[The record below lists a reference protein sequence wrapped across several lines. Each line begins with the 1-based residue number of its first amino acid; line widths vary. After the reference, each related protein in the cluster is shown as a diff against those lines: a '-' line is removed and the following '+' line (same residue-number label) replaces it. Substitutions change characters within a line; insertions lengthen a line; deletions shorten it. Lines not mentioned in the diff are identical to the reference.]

1 MSNSILSH
9 KVSSKFEALL
19 HRSQLNKIVRKGT
32 SRVRLKYLLLLL
44 LAPAAMAQTTTN
56 FSYNGS
62 SQSYTVPANTYSISV
77 RAAGGPGGTGTGS
90 VAVAGAVMEATLTVV
105 PGEVLTVNVGGAGYP
120 GVAGLM
126 AAGGY
131 NGGAT
136 GNNNQG
142 GGGGATDLR
151 RAIANG
157 RTTDYLASRNAML
170 VAAGAG
176 GGGGGG
182 GNGSAGGA
190 AGLYVA
196 SGGKGGGTSGGY
208 GGTQTAPGAGGDIA
222 GGVAGGVGV
231 GAAGSEGTGGSG
243 GALGNNSGGGGG
255 GGGGYFGG
263 GGGSSNVVGTAGGG
277 GASSW
282 VMETGS
288 SAIGSQTPTSASAG
302 SMSITTTTP
311 KPLPMVLARF
321 AATAMGPEA
330 VHLAWATATEL
341 NSASFAVE
349 RSTDGQAF
357 ISLVT
362 LTGAGTS
369 SSAIAYDWIDALL
382 PATHK
387 ALYYR
392 LRQTDLDATVTYSPV
407 RIVTQTAACATA
419 QLQAYPNPAHHMVS
433 VKVSGGALST
443 PVKEYQ
449 VFNSQGRLVRTQATS
464 EAGTESFLPLTGLPV
479 GTYLLRYGSLTQHLT
494 VE

>member
-208 GGTQTAPGAGGDIA
+208 GGTQTAPGAGGDVA
-222 GGVAGGVGV
+222 NGVAGGVGV
-231 GAAGSEGTGGSG
+231 GAAGSDGTGGSG
-243 GALGNNSGGGGG
+243 GALGNSGGGGG
-255 GGGGYFGG
+255 GGGGGYYGG
-263 GGGSSNVVGTAGGG
+263 GGGSSNIVGTAGGG

-282 VMETGS
+282 VMATGT
-288 SAIGSQTPTSASAG
+288 SAIGSRTASNALPG
-302 SMSITTTTP
+302 SMVISTA
-311 KPLPMVLARF
+311 KPLPVVLARF
-321 AATAMGPEA
+321 VATAMGPNA
-330 VHLAWATATEL
+330 VNLAWATASEL

-357 ISLVT
+357 TSLVT

-369 SSAIAYDWIDALL
+369 SSPIAYDWVDALL
-382 PATHK
+382 PAFHK
-387 ALYYR
+387 TLYYR
-392 LRQTDLDATVTYSPV
+392 LRHTDLDAAVTYSPV
-407 RIVTQTAACATA
+407 RTVTPAAARATA
-419 QLQAYPNPAHHMVS
+419 QLQAYPNPAHNMVS
-433 VKVSGGALST
+433 VKVSGVESGT

-449 VFNSQGRLVRTQATS
+449 IFNSQGRLVHTQATS
-464 EAGTESFLPLTGLPV
+464 AAGTELLPLTGLPA
-479 GTYLLRYGSLTQHLT
+479 GMYLLRYGCLTQHLT

>member
-1 MSNSILSH
+1 
-9 KVSSKFEALL
+9 
-19 HRSQLNKIVRKGT
+19 
-32 SRVRLKYLLLLL
+32 
-44 LAPAAMAQTTTN
+44 MAQTTTN

-77 RAAGGPGGTGTGS
+77 SAAGGAGGTGTGS

-105 PGEVLTVNVGGAGYP
+105 PGEVLTVNIGGTGYP
-120 GVAGLM
+120 GVTGAM

-131 NGGAT
+131 NGGAV

-151 RAIANG
+151 RTSATN
-157 RTTDYLASRNAML
+157 TTDYLAYRNAML
-170 VAAGAG
+170 VAAGG
-176 GGGGGG
+176 GGS

-196 SGGKGGGTSGGY
+196 NGGKGGGTSGGY
-208 GGTQTAPGAGGDIA
+208 GATQTAPGAGGDVA

-243 GALGNNSGGGGG
+243 GALGNNGGGGGG
-255 GGGGYFGG
+255 GGGGYYGG
-263 GGGSSNVVGTAGGG
+263 GGGSSNIVGTAGGG

-282 VMETGS
+282 VMATGT
-288 SAIGSQTPTSASAG
+288 SAIGSRTASNALPG
-302 SMSITTTTP
+302 SMVISTA
-311 KPLPMVLARF
+311 KPLPVVLARF
-321 AATAMGPEA
+321 VATAMGPNA
-330 VHLAWATATEL
+330 VNLAWATASEL

-357 ISLVT
+357 TSLVT

-369 SSAIAYDWIDALL
+369 SSAITYDWVDALL
-382 PATHK
+382 PTFHK
-387 ALYYR
+387 TLYYR

-407 RIVTQTAACATA
+407 RTVTPAAARATA
-419 QLQAYPNPAHHMVS
+419 QLQAYPNPAHNMVS
-433 VKVSGGALST
+433 VKVSGVESGT

-449 VFNSQGRLVRTQATS
+449 IFNSQGRLVHTQATS
-464 EAGTESFLPLTGLPV
+464 AAGTELLPLTGLPA
-479 GTYLLRYGSLTQHLT
+479 GMYLLRYGCLTQHLT